1 MPDDPAYTEDY
12 PVDWPDAPLPTPS
25 DDDLAV
31 STTGTWTYQVY
42 FPTPSDD
49 DPAASEA
56 QADAADRMWAR
67 VMVAWLFFGFCLLAA
82 IITSAAR

>member
-1 MPDDPAYTEDY
+1 MPIYRTPEELHRRLAASRDMLPDDPAYTEDY
-12 PVDWPDAPLPTPS
+12 PIDWPDAPLPTPR
-25 DDDLAV
+25 DTDL
-31 STTGTWTYQVY
+31 
-42 FPTPSDD
+42 
-49 DPAASEA
+49 AASEA